1 MTTPILSTSMTTPEL
16 SPGASSG
23 RVAVTVCTAAMI
35 SLAIAMGVGRFAFTP
50 LFPLMVRDGLLNSE
64 AGALLAASNYL
75 GYLVGALVASRIR
88 VKSAT
93 LLALGL
99 ISTVV
104 VTAAV
109 GWTSSVP
116 NWAILRFAAG
126 VMSAWTLVATS
137 AWGLGWLASFGRPH
151 LAGVMFAGVGLGI
164 AAAGMFC
171 LVVAGTEVTSLKMW
185 VKLAFLAS
193 IVALFPLA
201 VSRRLPVH
209 IVGTGTSVPHSSS
222 RNPPAKTG
230 GLIVC
235 YSLFGFGY
243 ILPATYLPTLARGLV
258 DDPQVFGWAWPLF
271 GMAAA
276 LSTVFVSWRL
286 QRTNQL
292 SVWAASHF
300 LMAIGV
306 LLPSIWASLISVAIA
321 ALLVGGTFMV
331 ITMLAM
337 QEARARAE
345 GDATVV
351 LGQMTAGFA
360 FGQLMGPVASA
371 AIGRFTTDYSTAL
384 NYALE
389 LSAAGLLLSA
399 FYLWREV
406 RRHNFRHNFH

>member
-1 MTTPILSTSMTTPEL
+1 M
-16 SPGASSG
+16 
-23 RVAVTVCTAAMI
+23 VCAAAMI
-35 SLAIAMGVGRFAFTP
+35 SLAVAMGVGRFAFTP

-75 GYLVGALVASRIR
+75 GYLVGALMAARIR

-99 ISTVV
+99 ISTVA

-116 NWAILRFAAG
+116 SWAILRFVAG

-151 LAGVMFAGVGLGI
+151 MAGAIFAGVGLGI

-171 LVVAGTEVTSLKMW
+171 LIVAGPEVSSLEMW
-185 VKLAFLAS
+185 VELAFLAA
-193 IVALFPLA
+193 IAALIPLA
-201 VSRRLPVH
+201 VSWRLPVPT
-209 IVGTGTSVPHSSS
+209 IGTGAPVPQSSS
-222 RNPPAKTG
+222 RNPPSNTG

-235 YSLFGFGY
+235 YTLFGFGY
-243 ILPATYLPTLARGLV
+243 ILPATYLPALARQLV

-271 GMAAA
+271 GTAAA
-276 LSTVFVSWRL
+276 LSTVVVSWGL
-286 QRTNQL
+286 KKANPL
-292 SVWAASHF
+292 SVWAASH
-300 LMAIGV
+300 LIMAIGV
-306 LLPSIWASLISVAIA
+306 LLPSIWASLISVVIA

-331 ITMLAM
+331 ITMLGM
-337 QEARARAE
+337 QEARARAQ
-345 GDATVV
+345 GNATAV
-351 LGQMTAGFA
+351 LGRMTAGFA

-371 AIGRFTTDYSTAL
+371 AIGRFTADYSTAL
-384 NYALE
+384 NYALVV
-389 LSAAGLLLSA
+389 SAAGLLLSA

-406 RRHNFRHNFH
+406 RRHNFH